1 MDEQESGDRR
11 DLARYEAAYLGSRFE
26 AVQARYRKLMLVE
39 LLRRVQPLRVLE
51 VGCGA
56 DTLAAHWSGA
66 ETFVIVEPGQGF
78 AAGARAQ
85 TAGQAGV
92 RVVEAGL
99 EDAAEQLRGQAFDL
113 VLLSG
118 LLHEVSDVQ
127 GLLATTLGLCG
138 PETLVHVN
146 VPNARSL
153 HRLLALEMGLIRDLT
168 ETSAL
173 QKALQ
178 QPRIFTAES
187 LDQCVTEAGFQVVE
201 QGSYFIKPFTHA
213 QMQSLI
219 DSGFL
224 TQPMLD
230 GLFGL
235 ARHLPGAG
243 SEIFLN
249 ARPKAP
255 V

>member
-1 MDEQESGDRR
+1 MNEQERGGQR
-11 DLARYEAAYLGSRFE
+11 DLGKYEATYLTSGFE
-26 AVQARYRKLMLVE
+26 AVQARYRKTMLIE
-39 LLRRVQPLRVLE
+39 LLKRLQPRRVLE

-56 DTLAAHWSGA
+56 DTLATHWSGA
-66 ETFVIVEPGQGF
+66 ETFVIVEPSEGF

-85 TAGQAGV
+85 TADQAGV
-92 RVVEAGL
+92 RVVEATL
-99 EDAAEQLRGQAFDL
+99 EEAAPQLRGEAFDL

-118 LLHEVSDVQ
+118 LLHEVSDAR
-127 GLLATTLGLCG
+127 GLLATTRGLCG
-138 PETLVHVN
+138 SQTFVHVN

-168 ETSAL
+168 EASAL

-187 LDQCVTEAGFQVVE
+187 LEQCVAQAGFEVVE

-219 DSGFL
+219 ESGFL
-224 TQPMLD
+224 TQPLLD

-235 ARHLPGAG
+235 GRHLPGLG
-243 SEIFLN
+243 SEIYLN
-249 ARPKAP
+249 ARARDPA
-255 V
+255 